1 MLALS
6 FLANCLIVFPVSAA
20 MLRGARSMTDAF
32 GADTVVRR
40 TLASVYLGIGT
51 VSLAALG
58 LMALGRAEV
67 VNSVALGL
75 LPMQIIYKL
84 ITVIAVGW
92 ASSVVRVNLGVVIL
106 RSITLATLLR

>member
-6 FLANCLIVFPVSAA
+6 FLANCLIVFPVAAA
-20 MLRGARSMTDAF
+20 MLRDHAPMTDAF
-32 GADTVVRR
+32 GADTVARR
-40 TLASVYLGIGT
+40 TLVSVYLGIGAI
-51 VSLAALG
+51 SLAALG
-58 LMALGRAEV
+58 LMALGRSEV

-92 ASSVVRVNLGVVIL
+92 ASPVVRVDLGVVIL
-106 RSITLATLLR
+106 HSITLATLPG